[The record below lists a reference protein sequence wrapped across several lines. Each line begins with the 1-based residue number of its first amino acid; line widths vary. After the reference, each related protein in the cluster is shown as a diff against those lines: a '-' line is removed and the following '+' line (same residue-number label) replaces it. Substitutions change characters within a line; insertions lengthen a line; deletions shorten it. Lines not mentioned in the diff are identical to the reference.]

1 MAYYYRRNTQNAAQ
15 NKAQNKAQATNQA
28 KTQGGDATMAQKGNT
43 MKTNASFEAFMK
55 KCFDDYMAQQMPGIV
70 QSEIKTQLDS
80 KEEAQKIAQGA
91 KHKSVHKM
99 TKYQKRGQE
108 IKRCIR
114 KMSKRF
120 GGDMKDSE
128 IISILRCS
136 TNTFA
141 KYRAEVEADIAA
153 ERETAEKKIG

>member
-15 NKAQNKAQATNQA
+15 NKAQNKTQATDQA
-28 KTQGGDATMAQKGNT
+28 KTQRGDATMAKAGNT

-70 QSEIKTQLDS
+70 QSEIKTQLDN
-80 KEEAQKIAQGA
+80 KEEAQKAAHAA
-91 KHKSVHKM
+91 KRKSVHKM

-120 GGDMKDSE
+120 DGDMNDSE
-128 IISILRCS
+128 IISILRCAP
-136 TNTFA
+136 NTFY
-141 KYRAEVEADIAA
+141 KYRTEVEAEIAA
-153 ERETAEKKIG
+153 EREGAEKKIG